1 VVLRTRFQ
9 DTGLSCGEGVAR
21 ASSFDF
27 EVGESVCKKARPAV
41 RSDSRGDLVTKLLV
55 VAGRPSLTGLTW
67 WIRSAGGQRP
77 SLSLEGPAG
86 TASETFVD
94 LSVPGKAAGVFLVAH
109 TGLSPDV
116 PYRLRAALPS
126 GETAMA
132 DSRTL
137 PPPLRPGQP
146 FTIAAG
152 SCYSVFD
159 DRGRLDQFYPP
170 KAFEGPDD
178 PIRLRILM
186 GDQLYMDLEP
196 GTGEPDYFDSDPPDP
211 WSRYGG
217 QWEEDDFAGFLSKSP
232 TLTMA
237 DDHEFWNDYPH
248 GNAWLPWAS
257 PSAPVAAECEDAFET
272 YQTPL
277 NLDAETIA
285 GSPSPSAVR
294 RLAREA
300 ARAFEIRDT
309 PLPIFVLDTRTRR
322 TRYDSPAPRFSDPA
336 WLNRAL
342 SWIGTL
348 DRPGVLV
355 VSQPLVEGRTSKIQ
369 RFFHI
374 MGDLNLPDYDD
385 DFRALWEALAEAP
398 HSVVVLSG
406 DIHWSR
412 LYRVASRQDPLR
424 ENFEL
429 ISSPLSRIRGAD
441 SKEASEQPKKVV
453 WSGGGSAQPSR
464 LLGENGKA
472 LYTTLTIRAL
482 TPGSGGSFTASAT
495 IWAPDPDPNR
505 RAQPLATAENLTLR

>member
-1 VVLRTRFQ
+1 M
-9 DTGLSCGEGVAR
+9 
-21 ASSFDF
+21 
-27 EVGESVCKKARPAV
+27 
-41 RSDSRGDLVTKLLV
+41 TKLLV
-55 VAGRPSLTGLTW
+55 VPGRPSLTGLTW
-67 WIRSAGGQRP
+67 WIRSGTGERP

-86 TASETFVD
+86 TASETVVD
-94 LSVPGKAAGVFLVAH
+94 LSGGETASGVFLVAH

-116 PYRLRAALPS
+116 PYRLRAGLSS
-126 GETAMA
+126 GETASA
-132 DSRTL
+132 FSRTL

-152 SCYSVFD
+152 SCYSVFE
-159 DRGRLDQFYPP
+159 DRGRLGRFYPP

-186 GDQLYMDLEP
+186 GDQIYMDLDP
-196 GTGEPDYFDSDPPDP
+196 RTGEPDYFDKDPPEP

-217 QWEEDDFAGFLSKSP
+217 QWEEDDFAGFLAKSP

-237 DDHEFWNDYPH
+237 DDHEFWNDFPH
-248 GNAWLPWAS
+248 GNAWLPWGS

-285 GSPSPSAVR
+285 GAPSPAAVR

-300 ARAFEIRDT
+300 ARTFEIRDT
-309 PLPIFVLDTRTRR
+309 PLPVFFLDTRTRR
-322 TRYDSPAPRFSDPA
+322 TRYDSPAPRFCDTE

-342 SWIGTL
+342 TFIESL
-348 DRPGVLV
+348 DRPGILV
-355 VSQPLVEGRTSKIQ
+355 VSQPLVEDRSSKIQ

-374 MGDLNLPDYDD
+374 MGDVNLPDYDD
-385 DFRALWEALAEAP
+385 DFRALWEALVGAP
-398 HSVVVLSG
+398 HSVIVLSG

-412 LYRVASRQDPLR
+412 LYRVTSRQDPLR
-424 ENFEL
+424 ECFEL
-429 ISSPLSRIRGAD
+429 ISSPLARISQGGDA
-441 SKEASEQPKKVV
+441 KGASEEPKKVV
-453 WSGGGSAQPSR
+453 WKGGGSAQPGR

-472 LYTTLTIRAL
+472 LYTTLTVRAL
-482 TPGSGGSFTASAT
+482 TAGAGGSFTASAT